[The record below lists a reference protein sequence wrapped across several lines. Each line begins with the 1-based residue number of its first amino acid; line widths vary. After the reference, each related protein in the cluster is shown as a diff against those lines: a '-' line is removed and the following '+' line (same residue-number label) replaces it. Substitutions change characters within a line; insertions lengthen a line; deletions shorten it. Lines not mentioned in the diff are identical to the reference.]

1 MTARRGAVRQR
12 PRASQHTS
20 AHHDAAL
27 ASPQVLCANALGPR
41 ENATRAL
48 WHLSSTPDNQLMIA
62 REGALPAL
70 VANLSADSDRA
81 QEFAAAAMES
91 LSRDCPENQV
101 LTQHPHEI
109 APRLP
114 RHRTEICPRLPRH
127 RTEIGPRLAR
137 ARAGAIAPLRM
148 QVLTT
153 TPPLRPHRCPS
164 HALEPSHLWLASW
177 APSRRRRKGTL
188 MATDE
193 RAALHARARH
203 TSSFTPRVSHL
214 AFHTSRFTGML
225 RGRSFTS
232 RRRIKRIATR
242 SSSPSWPSS
251 KAGTPR
257 RR

>member
-20 AHHDAAL
+20 AHHDAAP

-101 LTQHPHEI
+101 LTRSLPDCPEI
-109 APRLP
+109 ALRPGAHPTPSRDRP
-114 RHRTEICPRLPRH
+114 EMAPTPDRDWS
-127 RTEIGPRLAR
+127 EIGPCTRWSHRTSPHASAHHDAPTASPQVSL
-137 ARAGAIAPLRM
+137 ARAGAIAPL
-148 QVLTT
+148 VGL
-153 TPPLRPHRCPS
+153 LGAES
-164 HALEPSHLWLASW
+164 E
-177 APSRRRRKGTL
+177 
-188 MATDE
+188 ATQGYADG
-193 RAALHARARH
+193 H
-203 TSSFTPRVSHL
+203 
-214 AFHTSRFTGML
+214 
-225 RGRSFTS
+225 
-232 RRRIKRIATR
+232 
-242 SSSPSWPSS
+242 
-251 KAGTPR
+251 
-257 RR
+257 